1 MNVTF
6 LCKFLFIPFTGG
18 MLFCMRNVSW
28 LFWLKVAFFNISFIN
43 CSTKNVYVYLIQVE
57 KAYKKNTLCMYE
69 KVIYDTTILSLT
81 ISAFRITSVMQ
92 NGWNDGMEC
101 QYFLSLSLN
110 KLPSMIYES
119 TPYVT
124 SCYIWISVKCS
135 ILAVNWARFIFCLWS
150 LTIPNR
156 FQT

>member
-1 MNVTF
+1 MQI
-6 LCKFLFIPFTGG
+6 FIYSIHGG
-18 MLFCMRNVSW
+18 YAFIFARETWADYFGS
-28 LFWLKVAFFNISFIN
+28 KVAFFQVLLD
-43 CSTKNVYVYLIQVE
+43 NVQ
-57 KAYKKNTLCMYE
+57 YKKCVCVSHTSRESLQE
-69 KVIYDTTILSLT
+69 KYPLYVWEGNLWYNYIF
-81 ISAFRITSVMQ
+81 AFRITSVMQ

-150 LTIPNR
+150 LTIP
-156 FQT
+156 T